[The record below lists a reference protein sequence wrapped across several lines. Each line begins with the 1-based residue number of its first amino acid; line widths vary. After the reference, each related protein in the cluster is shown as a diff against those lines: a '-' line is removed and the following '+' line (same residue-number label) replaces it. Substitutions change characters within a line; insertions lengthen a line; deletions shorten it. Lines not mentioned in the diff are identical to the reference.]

1 MVVQIKF
8 LYIYRSNV
16 TTIYNLFPSELWLV
30 SELYSVLSRISFSFL
45 SLFFNCI
52 PIRIT
57 SKSLHREESEKHKF
71 SRSAQ
76 YILKSASWLKIMV
89 CLAKK

>member
-1 MVVQIKF
+1 MLTTVIRKLQLKKEPMVVQIKF

-45 SLFFNCI
+45 SLFF
-52 PIRIT
+52 
-57 SKSLHREESEKHKF
+57 
-71 SRSAQ
+71 
-76 YILKSASWLKIMV
+76 
-89 CLAKK
+89 